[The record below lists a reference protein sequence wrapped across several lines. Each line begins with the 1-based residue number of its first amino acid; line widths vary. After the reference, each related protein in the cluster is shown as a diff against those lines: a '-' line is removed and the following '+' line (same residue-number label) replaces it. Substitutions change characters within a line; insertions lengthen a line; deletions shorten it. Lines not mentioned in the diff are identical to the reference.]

1 MKKPLYSISAT
12 ELLTR
17 VYEDLSFLVPNL
29 IPAVGVIILA
39 APPKTGKSFLVLFIA
54 FMLSLAYPIF
64 GYTTPE
70 PVQGLYIAM
79 EDNEARLHRRL
90 KKFGIEGND
99 NLVFVV
105 KIEPGETGIDQIDA
119 YLEDHPQ
126 VKLIILDTLGYFF
139 AQSAQSTS
147 GFLDD
152 YQKVRL
158 FKDLAERRKIAIIL
172 VHHTRKMPD
181 INDEFNE
188 VSGTTGITAAADAIL
203 LLRRARGRNEA
214 ILSCTGRDFED
225 NRILL
230 QPDFKTGNWTVV
242 EGDEISYLTGERREI
257 LRVLKNS
264 ETPMTPLQLS
274 KVVFKSSKSISLLLS
289 KLYEEGLVD
298 KGEKYGT
305 WFALKPNKPKEDIKL
320 YKFESLQD
328 PA

>member
-105 KIEPGETGIDQIDA
+105 KIEPGETGIVQIDT
-119 YLEDHPQ
+119 YLEEHPQ
-126 VKLIILDTLGYFF
+126 VKLIILDTFGYFF
-139 AQSAQSTS
+139 AQSTQSTS

-225 NRILL
+225 NRIILR
-230 QPDFKTGNWTVV
+230 PNFESGIWTVV
-242 EGDEISYLTGERREI
+242 EGDESICLTGERREI
-257 LRVLKNS
+257 LQVLKKS
-264 ETPMTPLQLS
+264 AIPLTPLQLS
-274 KVVFKSSKSISLLLS
+274 KVVPRNPKNISTLLG
-289 KLYEEGLVD
+289 KLYEEGFVE
-298 KGEKYGT
+298 KGEKYGAWVASQT
-305 WFALKPNKPKEDIKL
+305 SQTKEDSKP
-320 YKFESLQD
+320 YNMVSFQNPS
-328 PA
+328 